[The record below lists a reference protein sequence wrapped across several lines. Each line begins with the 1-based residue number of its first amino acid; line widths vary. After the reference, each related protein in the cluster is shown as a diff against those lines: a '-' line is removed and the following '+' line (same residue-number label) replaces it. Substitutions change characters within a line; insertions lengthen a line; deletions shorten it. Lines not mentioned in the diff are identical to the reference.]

1 MANTQNKLTK
11 TGECNFRDEL
21 GNLCLAESFQ
31 DETTG
36 EVPTK
41 GLGKLTRHL
50 LWKEMIDQKPKNQYY
65 AWTKIYSMLP

>member
-41 GLGKLTRHL
+41 VTILEEAVIAR
-50 LWKEMIDQKPKNQYY
+50 
-65 AWTKIYSMLP
+65 